1 MVTEL
6 CAILTAE
13 EKRPEEKQNMELY
26 SLLFFNFEV
35 CCNLLQTVKEVKL
48 MMNGYGHHPTEYKNK
63 EPSMKASTFL
73 PPSNVKLPSQVDW
86 RNKGY
91 VTAVKNQGHCG
102 SCWAFST
109 VS

>member
-1 MVTEL
+1 MQSSMFRVKLITF
-6 CAILTAE
+6 
-13 EKRPEEKQNMELY
+13 MLY
-26 SLLFFNFEV
+26 SLLCFNFEV
-35 CCNLLQTVKEVKL
+35 RCNLLQTVEEVKL